1 MKQIK
6 KYRYRGINGTIISTV
21 LLEDVSKTDLLQL
34 TADDGKMLTDG
45 NLVLKTALIPAEN
58 LFKWSEIAD
67 ELEQ

>member
-21 LLEDVSKTDLLQL
+21 LLEGVSKTDLLQL

-45 NLVLKTALIPAEN
+45 DLVLKTALIPAEN

-67 ELEQ
+67 ELDK